1 MSRPDSH
8 TRPTSP
14 EDRRKA
20 DRRAEHDDPTRRTDR
35 QIDDNQDDMG
45 RDVNDPS
52 NVANDINRDPA
63 RHGGK

>member
-1 MSRPDSH
+1 MTRPDSH
-8 TRPTSP
+8 TRPESP

-20 DRRAEHDDPTRRTDR
+20 DKRSERDDPTRDTDR

-52 NVANDINRDPA
+52 ELANDINRGPPKPD
-63 RHGGK
+63 R